1 MLQEV
6 IQNVYDVIVLV
17 VLFGVTIF
25 VHEFGHFLAALKL
38 GLVVE
43 TFSIGFGPAIWKK
56 KIKGITY
63 KVAWVPFGGYVALP
77 QLDPAAM
84 SVLQGEPDENGNVK
98 GGLPPIRPWR
108 KIVVSVA
115 GPFGNVL
122 FGVLLAWIIYLSPEA
137 QVGASST
144 SIGQVSTN
152 SVAYAVG
159 LRPGDNVVAVNGESV
174 GTWYRFSEECVL
186 RAGESNRVTL
196 TVEYLGERRN
206 VTVPIAEEIRGQV
219 IDGLE
224 RAEPCL
230 FGVIQPGGSAEAAGL
245 RIGDILKEL
254 DGIPVVS
261 CEHLDRIGKGKEGRT
276 VPVTVER
283 DGEAV
288 HASVKLPVT
297 GVEPADPC
305 IIGAVIPGRPAHRA
319 GIRARDVV
327 KEFNGTEIVSWE
339 HFRRTVG
346 SGTTNSVPI
355 VVERGGELLTL
366 TVTPEYNKK
375 YKRILVGA
383 APGIVPVVPWMR
395 YKEPMA
401 QVKGDAMGIV
411 RILRA
416 LTTPGQARNAAGAIG
431 GPVMIMLALWTSIK
445 TSMLNAVGF
454 LRFLNINLAI
464 LNLLPIPV
472 LDGGHI
478 VIALWEWLTR
488 RKAHAKLVN
497 ALTNVFAVL
506 LILLMLVITF
516 RDIRR
521 FFGLPDFLKRKPAA
535 ESSEDQ
541 ENQQEDRQEE

>member
-196 TVEYLGERRN
+196 TV
-206 VTVPIAEEIRGQV
+206 
-219 IDGLE
+219 
-224 RAEPCL
+224 
-230 FGVIQPGGSAEAAGL
+230 
-245 RIGDILKEL
+245 
-254 DGIPVVS
+254 
-261 CEHLDRIGKGKEGRT
+261 
-276 VPVTVER
+276 
-283 DGEAV
+283 
-288 HASVKLPVT
+288 
-297 GVEPADPC
+297 
-305 IIGAVIPGRPAHRA
+305 
-319 GIRARDVV
+319 
-327 KEFNGTEIVSWE
+327 
-339 HFRRTVG
+339 
-346 SGTTNSVPI
+346 
-355 VVERGGELLTL
+355 
-366 TVTPEYNKK
+366 
-375 YKRILVGA
+375 
-383 APGIVPVVPWMR
+383 
-395 YKEPMA
+395 
-401 QVKGDAMGIV
+401 
-411 RILRA
+411 
-416 LTTPGQARNAAGAIG
+416 
-431 GPVMIMLALWTSIK
+431 
-445 TSMLNAVGF
+445 
-454 LRFLNINLAI
+454 
-464 LNLLPIPV
+464 
-472 LDGGHI
+472 
-478 VIALWEWLTR
+478 
-488 RKAHAKLVN
+488 
-497 ALTNVFAVL
+497 
-506 LILLMLVITF
+506 
-516 RDIRR
+516 
-521 FFGLPDFLKRKPAA
+521 
-535 ESSEDQ
+535 
-541 ENQQEDRQEE
+541 